1 MFCGTR
7 CFLESSN
14 TNSVFLDNCNCH
26 VDFGMQNVHFIA
38 PILCRRIIGDVM
50 KAIEIENLSKAYPL
64 YASKKDKFKEA
75 VLPGNRK

>member
-1 MFCGTR
+1 
-7 CFLESSN
+7 
-14 TNSVFLDNCNCH
+14 
-26 VDFGMQNVHFIA
+26 MQNVHFIA

-75 VLPGNRK
+75 VLPGNRKYHKDFYALRNVSFEVEKGECV